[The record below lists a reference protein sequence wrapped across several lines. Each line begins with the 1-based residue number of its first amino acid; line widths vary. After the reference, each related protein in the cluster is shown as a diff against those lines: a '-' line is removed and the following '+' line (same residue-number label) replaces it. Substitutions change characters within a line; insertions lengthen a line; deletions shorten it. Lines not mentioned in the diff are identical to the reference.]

1 MARESERVAYVFPS
15 VPFQQ
20 KLPHHVS
27 RRVGTQRVV
36 DLRAQVIPRC
46 LWLDR
51 PRHGLHRLKQLE
63 RHVLIPRDLVRHD
76 ARDVDRT
83 QQEQRLFVLRLVDRV
98 GVNLTVQKRGQVD
111 QANGFRAGRVR
122 RQGAP
127 LGGGKIDVQQD
138 RAEQVAIADLIK
150 LFLSV
155 ELRHEA
161 GRSERGD
168 AKKDRDE
175 EYDDD
180 ERHRQGQGG
189 AQARVEHALGVLRGR
204 GDGRE
209 AGGIWLN

>member
-1 MARESERVAYVFPS
+1 M
-15 VPFQQ
+15 
-20 KLPHHVS
+20 PHHVS

-127 LGGGKIDVQQD
+127 LGGGKPVLLSYLDCVAQGFNTVYGPDGVRDFFRTTTGWDTPILND
-138 RAEQVAIADLIK
+138 RAAPIYPRAQTLSDAETKLTDDNIK
-150 LFLSV
+150 MI
-155 ELRHEA
+155 
-161 GRSERGD
+161 
-168 AKKDRDE
+168 
-175 EYDDD
+175 
-180 ERHRQGQGG
+180 G
-189 AQARVEHALGVLRGR
+189 AHVITPQ
-204 GDGRE
+204 
-209 AGGIWLN
+209 